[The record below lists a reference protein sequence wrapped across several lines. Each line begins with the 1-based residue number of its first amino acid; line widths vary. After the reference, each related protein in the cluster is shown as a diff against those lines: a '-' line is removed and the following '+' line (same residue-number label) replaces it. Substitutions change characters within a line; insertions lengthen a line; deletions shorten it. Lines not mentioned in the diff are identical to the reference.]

1 MTVELLQEPRTKNA
15 PAAERR
21 RSTRFPIVTQA
32 SLFPANTKDDWG
44 KLTVI
49 LRDISLNGIGF
60 RSAIAL
66 SAGEVY
72 HIDIGAGPLK
82 LHARLRV
89 VNCRNRKDGMY
100 DVGAEFF

>member
-1 MTVELLQEPRTKNA
+1 MTVELLQEPRTKKA
-15 PAAERR
+15 QEAERR
-21 RSTRFPIVTQA
+21 KSTRFPIVMQA

-49 LRDISLNGIGF
+49 LRDISLGGIGF
-60 RSAIAL
+60 RCAIAL
-66 SAGEVY
+66 TTGEVY

-82 LHARLRV
+82 LHARLKV
-89 VNCRNRKDGMY
+89 VNCRTRKDGMY